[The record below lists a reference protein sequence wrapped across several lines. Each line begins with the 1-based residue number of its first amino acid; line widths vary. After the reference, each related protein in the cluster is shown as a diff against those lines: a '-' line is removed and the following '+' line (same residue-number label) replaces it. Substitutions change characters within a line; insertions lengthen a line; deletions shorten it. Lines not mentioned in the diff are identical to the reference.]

1 MNQTDVFLT
10 EMMPKLRQAEVA
22 LHNGDAGPRSAMWSH
37 DDAATLFG
45 GVMGGTGWAQI
56 EPIFQRLG
64 ASFTKCT
71 SYNND
76 VIAAEPVATSPTRS
90 PSNTPPPLLTEAR
103 PRRTCCASPPC
114 STASTASGRWSTAT
128 PIQRDHRPPA
138 TSSSNSR
145 PVQEPAVTDV
155 DRCHAKQGGVPMV
168 GLLPPRP
175 DSVAAFAPP
184 VGAPAVT
191 ELDARECPT

>member
-64 ASFTKCT
+64 ASFTNVHLVRQRRHRRA
-71 SYNND
+71 S
-76 VIAAEPVATSPTRS
+76 RW
-90 PSNTPPPLLTEAR
+90 R
-103 PRRTCCASPPC
+103 PRLHGRLRTH
-114 STASTASGRWSTAT
+114 
-128 PIQRDHRPPA
+128 HRL
-138 TSSSNSR
+138 
-145 PVQEPAVTDV
+145 
-155 DRCHAKQGGVPMV
+155 C
-168 GLLPPRP
+168 
-175 DSVAAFAPP
+175 
-184 VGAPAVT
+184 
-191 ELDARECPT
+191 